1 MKTLD
6 SFLKNYYK
14 NSLLNINEAEEQ
26 EPADDVKSNDLVET
40 EEVEDKKDDAE
51 EIKEDN
57 PKNYFFKNILF
68 FTNDRREEK
77 NKTLKNL
84 LDAVKGTDIQ
94 VLPFVAEEVNYKATD
109 KKIEFKDRKN
119 KYTIDTQSNI
129 DTIVIVRLGAQD
141 SEECMELIK
150 ELQEWGLFVINPIQY
165 AKRASH
171 KYTSSVL

>member
-1 MKTLD
+1 MKTLQN
-6 SFLKNYYK
+6 FLENYYISNLK
-14 NSLLNINEAEEQ
+14 DLDAVLEAEEAGDG
-26 EPADDVKSNDLVET
+26 ADTQDTADKNDKNDEVDH
-40 EEVEDKKDDAE
+40 EEVND
-51 EIKEDN
+51 IKEDS
-57 PKNYFFKNILF
+57 PKNYFFNNILF
-68 FTNDRREEK
+68 FTNDRKPES

-119 KYTIDTQSNI
+119 KYTIDTQSNV

-150 ELQEWGLFVINPIQY
+150 ELQDWGLFVINPI
-165 AKRASH
+165 
-171 KYTSSVL
+171 